1 MATTPGLTKL
11 HRVLEEKDGVMQ
23 AISGFLRAERLD
35 TKRRPV
41 LESLKWCS
49 AALLMVAAPLI
60 VLMGCGSGELSV
72 ESHDQSVFEVPFP
85 TDGRLIGVT
94 KRCGAGREGGSEV
107 AKPQAGSPQ
116 VRAYRASKPPI
127 FGGILPW
134 NCR

>member
-49 AALLMVAAPLI
+49 AALLMVAAPSMEAL
-60 VLMGCGSGELSV
+60 
-72 ESHDQSVFEVPFP
+72 
-85 TDGRLIGVT
+85 R
-94 KRCGAGREGGSEV
+94 GA
-107 AKPQAGSPQ
+107 
-116 VRAYRASKPPI
+116 I
-127 FGGILPW
+127 FGSRRFSHTPKLTSV
-134 NCR
+134 